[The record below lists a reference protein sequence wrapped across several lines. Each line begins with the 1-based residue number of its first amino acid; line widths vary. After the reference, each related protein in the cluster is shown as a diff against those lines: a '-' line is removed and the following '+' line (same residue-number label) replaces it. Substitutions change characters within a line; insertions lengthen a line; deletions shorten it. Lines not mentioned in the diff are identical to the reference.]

1 VDDVRDL
8 REVVDEVAIGAER
21 PGLMTSSPLL
31 DPSEDD
37 VDDLLEEDEEVLT
50 GAERTGLTTSSPLS
64 DPSVDDVL
72 DLREVVDELVV
83 GAERTGLTT
92 SSPLSDPSADDVFD
106 FVEVDEEVA
115 APEVGYCL
123 SSELLLLFEDLDE
136 VDDVVFVIFF
146 PVKGDITPNSSF
158 SILRLFVV
166 VRIFKTLP
174 FTGAT
179 STSYSLIGFT
189 TS

>member
-21 PGLMTSSPLL
+21 TGLMTSSPLL

-106 FVEVDEEVA
+106 FVEVF
-115 APEVGYCL
+115 PLNFFYFLKISTKLTML
-123 SSELLLLFEDLDE
+123 SLLFSFLLKETSHQILLS
-136 VDDVVFVIFF
+136 
-146 PVKGDITPNSSF
+146 PYYASSW
-158 SILRLFVV
+158 LFVFLKLYPLLEQHQHP
-166 VRIFKTLP
+166 IP
-174 FTGAT
+174 
-179 STSYSLIGFT
+179 
-189 TS
+189 